1 MMDEVPGHDRSVRR
15 AQLNRQAAKVR
26 MKIWRKFTITVA
38 ALAMGGGL
46 AACGLKNSSPSFEPG
61 QVWTFRLDK
70 TEPASTLTVL
80 KVESVPKHGDV
91 VHISVSAIRV
101 PEGVTSIQHLPM
113 SQDAMERSVLSLVR
127 TERSPPDLVGY
138 ETWARASG
146 GVFKT
151 SVEDA
156 LRIIREN
163 LAQNPGQ
170 RPKTSLE
177 RTPDR

>member
-1 MMDEVPGHDRSVRR
+1 VDIRR
-15 AQLNRQAAKVR
+15 KL
-26 MKIWRKFTITVA
+26 TITVA
-38 ALAMGGGL
+38 ALAISGGL
-46 AACGLKNSSPSFEPG
+46 VACGLKDNSPSFEPG

-80 KVESVPKHGDV
+80 KVESLPKHGNV

-113 SQDAMERSVLSLVR
+113 SQDAMERSVLTLVR
-127 TERSPPDLVGY
+127 TEHSPPDLVGY
-138 ETWARASG
+138 ETWARANG
-146 GVFKT
+146 GIFKT

-170 RPKTSLE
+170 RPNKSLE
-177 RTPDR
+177 RTRER